1 MLQREEASIIVNDQ
15 MRLQLEMEK
24 QMCIFTLMQ
33 EIILNSLAITEPM
46 FDLQISISSTHA
58 MFLLSSVT
66 AVILPCLR

>member
-33 EIILNSLAITEPM
+33 EIILNSLAITEPI